1 MERGPFDQVMPMDV
15 KEFTRSVARKIRLI
29 EIQTRKAVDDVL
41 AGEYSSV
48 FKGSGMEFE
57 EVREYAPGD
66 EIRSIDWNV
75 TARMGKPFVKRY
87 VEERELTVWL
97 LVDLSAS
104 GTFGSRGQVK
114 NEAAAEFCALLAF
127 AAIRN
132 NDKVGL
138 IVFTDHVELAVA
150 PSKGRSHVLRLI
162 RDLLRFAPAGRGTDL
177 SAALEYLGRVTHKKA
192 VVFLVS
198 DFLGPGALGPA
209 SGRQLGVLAR
219 RHDLIAIAVGDE
231 REQEL
236 PDVGLLELE
245 DPETGDRVLVDTS
258 SRRLRRQYAAAA
270 RERRARR
277 QELFRCVGVDE
288 VEVMTGQ
295 DYVRDLRKLF
305 RKRGRRR

>member
-1 MERGPFDQVMPMDV
+1 MDV
-15 KEFTRSVARKIRLI
+15 KEFTRSIAKKIRLI
-29 EIQTRKAVDDVL
+29 EIQTSKAVDDVL

-48 FKGSGMEFE
+48 FKGTGMEFQ

-104 GTFGSRGQVK
+104 GVFGSRKQLK
-114 NEAAAEFCALLAF
+114 NDAAAEFCALLAF

-138 IVFTDHVELAVA
+138 IVFTDRVELAIA
-150 PSKGRSHVLRLI
+150 PNKGRTHVLRII
-162 RDLLRFAPAGRGTDL
+162 RELLRFSPRGRGTDL
-177 SAALEYLGRVTHKKA
+177 AIALEYLGRVTHKRG

-198 DFLGPGALGPA
+198 DFLVTGDLADHGGK
-209 SGRQLGVLAR
+209 QLRILAR
-219 RHDLIAIAVGDE
+219 RHDLIAVTVGDARE
-231 REQEL
+231 REL
-236 PDVGLLELE
+236 PDVGLIELE
-245 DPETGDRVLVDTS
+245 DSETGERVLIDTS
-258 SRRLRRQYAAAA
+258 SKRVRGQYAATASLQ
-270 RERRARR
+270 RERR
-277 QELFRCVGVDE
+277 QNFFRATGIDE

-295 DYVRDLRKLF
+295 DYVRDLRRLF
-305 RKRGRRR
+305 RKREGRR

>member
-1 MERGPFDQVMPMDV
+1 MDV

-29 EIQTRKAVDDVL
+29 EIQTSKAVDDVL

-75 TARMGKPFVKRY
+75 TARMGRPFVKRY

-104 GTFGSRGQVK
+104 GAFGSLSQLK

-138 IVFTDHVELAVA
+138 IVFTDRVELSIP
-150 PSKGRSHVLRLI
+150 PSKGRTHVLRLI
-162 RDLLRFAPAGRGTDL
+162 RELLRFEPEGRGTDL
-177 SAALEYLGRVTHKKA
+177 AVALEYLGRVTHKRG

-198 DFLGPGALGPA
+198 DFLSPGMLAEQ
-209 SGRQLGVLAR
+209 SGKQLRVLAR
-219 RHDLIAIAVGDE
+219 RHDLIAVTVGDRRE
-231 REQEL
+231 REL
-236 PDVGLLELE
+236 PDIGLIELE
-245 DPETGDRVLVDTS
+245 DAETGECVLIDTASARV
-258 SRRLRRQYAAAA
+258 RRDYAAD
-270 RERRARR
+270 ARR
-277 QELFRCVGVDE
+277 RGAERQSFFRSTGIDE

-305 RKRGRRR
+305 RRREGRR

>member
-1 MERGPFDQVMPMDV
+1 MPKAV
-15 KEFTRSVARKIRLI
+15 KEFARSVAKKIRLI
-29 EIQTRKAVDDVL
+29 EIQTSKAVDDVL

-48 FKGSGMEFE
+48 FKGSGIEFE

-104 GTFGSRGQVK
+104 GAFGSRSELK

-132 NDKVGL
+132 SDKVGL
-138 IVFTDHVELAVA
+138 IVFTERVELAIA
-150 PSKGRSHVLRLI
+150 PSKGRTHVLRLI
-162 RDLLRFAPAGRGTDL
+162 REVLRFAPRERGTDL
-177 SAALEYLGRVTHKKA
+177 AAALEYLGRVTHKRG

-198 DFLGPGALGPA
+198 DFLTAAPLERE
-209 SGRQLGVLAR
+209 SGKQLRVLAR
-219 RHDLIAIAVGDE
+219 RHDLIAVTVGDR
-231 REQEL
+231 RELEL
-236 PDVGLLELE
+236 PDVGLIELE
-245 DPETGDRVLVDTS
+245 DAETGRCVLVDTS
-258 SRRLRRQYAAAA
+258 SKRVRREYAADA
-270 RERRARR
+270 RRRGERRRDF
-277 QELFRCVGVDE
+277 FRATGIDE
-288 VEVMTGQ
+288 VAIMTGQ
-295 DYVRDLRKLF
+295 DYVRDLLRLF

>member
-1 MERGPFDQVMPMDV
+1 MPMDV

-29 EIQTRKAVDDVL
+29 EIQTSKAVDDVL

-75 TARMGKPFVKRY
+75 TARMGRPFVKRY

-104 GTFGSRGQVK
+104 GAFGSLSQLK

-138 IVFTDHVELAVA
+138 IVFTDRVELSIP
-150 PSKGRSHVLRLI
+150 PSKGRTHVLRLI
-162 RDLLRFAPAGRGTDL
+162 RELLRFEPEGRGTDL
-177 SAALEYLGRVTHKKA
+177 AVALEYLGRVTHKRG

-198 DFLGPGALGPA
+198 DFLSPGVLAEQ
-209 SGRQLGVLAR
+209 SGKQLRVLAR
-219 RHDLIAIAVGDE
+219 RHDLIAVTVGDRRE
-231 REQEL
+231 REL
-236 PDVGLLELE
+236 PDVGLIELE
-245 DPETGDRVLVDTS
+245 DAETGECVLIDTS
-258 SRRLRRQYAAAA
+258 SARVRRDYAADA
-270 RERRARR
+270 RGRSAER
-277 QELFRCVGVDE
+277 QSFFRSTGIDE

-305 RKRGRRR
+305 RRREGRR

>member
-1 MERGPFDQVMPMDV
+1 MDV
-15 KEFTRSVARKIRLI
+15 KEFTRSIAKKIRLI
-29 EIQTRKAVDDVL
+29 EIQTDKAVDDVL

-57 EVREYAPGD
+57 EVREYTPGD

-97 LVDLSAS
+97 VVDLSAS
-104 GTFGSRGQVK
+104 GKFGSQSQLK

-138 IVFTDHVELAVA
+138 IVFTEQVELSIA
-150 PSKGRSHVLRLI
+150 PNKGRTHVLRLI
-162 RDLLRFAPAGRGTDL
+162 RELLRFAPTGRGTNL
-177 SAALEYLGRVTHKKA
+177 SAALQYLGRVTHKRG

-198 DFLGPGALGPA
+198 DFLTAEPLEEE
-209 SGRQLGVLAR
+209 SGKPLRVLAR
-219 RHDLIAIAVGDE
+219 RHDLIAVTVGDRRE
-231 REQEL
+231 REL
-236 PDVGLLELE
+236 PDVGLIELQ
-245 DPETGDRVLVDTS
+245 DAETGEGVILDTS
-258 SRRLRRQYAAAA
+258 SPRFRREYAADA
-270 RERRARR
+270 RERVERR
-277 QELFRCVGVDE
+277 REFFRSTGIDE
-288 VEVMTGQ
+288 VEVLTGQ

-305 RKRGRRR
+305 RQRERRR

>member
-1 MERGPFDQVMPMDV
+1 MPMDV

-29 EIQTRKAVDDVL
+29 EIQTSKAVDDVL

-104 GTFGSRGQVK
+104 GAFGSLSQLK

-138 IVFTDHVELAVA
+138 IVFTDRVELSIP
-150 PSKGRSHVLRLI
+150 PSKGRTHVLRLI
-162 RDLLRFAPAGRGTDL
+162 RELLRFEPEGRGTDL
-177 SAALEYLGRVTHKKA
+177 AVALEYLGRVTHKRG

-198 DFLGPGALGPA
+198 DFLSPGVLAEQ
-209 SGRQLGVLAR
+209 SGKQLRVLAR
-219 RHDLIAIAVGDE
+219 RHDLIAVTVGDRRE
-231 REQEL
+231 REL
-236 PDVGLLELE
+236 PDIGLIELE
-245 DPETGDRVLVDTS
+245 DAETGECVLIDTS
-258 SRRLRRQYAAAA
+258 SARVRRDYAAD
-270 RERRARR
+270 ARR
-277 QELFRCVGVDE
+277 RGAERQSFFRSTGIDE

-305 RKRGRRR
+305 RRREGRR